1 MIPQT
6 KPNIPSVNNYQIK
19 LNKTA
24 IALHAPSH
32 LHRLPRHISP
42 IQFNISVTFPLSAP
56 ILGSTPKI
64 SHICSSI
71 TNQIII
77 IITILIMDYE
87 NYFHNIITFITKP
100 AVMETFVD
108 IFFCA
113 VPIWAAVM
121 VGVLIGW
128 AWTPRWTSLLF
139 LGFRS
144 KLRGFAMTVPP
155 GFGARRL
162 WLAFTALSA
171 FSVGRRMWSNFR
183 EKERKDEVATPRAV
197 AGGEAVLD
205 GYGDGCDVDVN
216 NVSSGGTHDVVTE
229 KDLEYL
235 LHLLDGKDAVWQSM
249 IERSTSNMACQAW
262 RYEPESGPV
271 VYRSRTVFED
281 ATPEL
286 VRDFFWDDEFRPK
299 WDPMLT
305 YVKILEE
312 CPRTGTMIVNWVKK
326 FPFFCSDREYVIG
339 RRIWEAG
346 TGKDLLLLQ
355 YPGVRRRDKPR
366 RVDRYFSSWVIR
378 PVQSRKGDGVLSSC
392 EVILLHSEDMG
403 IPRDVAKLGV
413 RHGMWGTVKKLHG
426 GFRAY
431 QSARKQDMT
440 LSRCAL
446 MATIT
451 TKISFDESVSGDQK
465 KEDVTI
471 AARGGNVGGG
481 VDWRWVAIGG
491 AVAVVFGVRTGTLG
505 KVLLAGAGQRF
516 GRRR

>member
-1 MIPQT
+1 MMEDQ
-6 KPNIPSVNNYQIK
+6 NYLVN
-19 LNKTA
+19 
-24 IALHAPSH
+24 
-32 LHRLPRHISP
+32 
-42 IQFNISVTFPLSAP
+42 
-56 ILGSTPKI
+56 
-64 SHICSSI
+64 
-71 TNQIII
+71 
-77 IITILIMDYE
+77 LIDFV
-87 NYFHNIITFITKP
+87 NKP
-100 AVMETFVD
+100 ALIETFVD
-108 IFFCA
+108 IFLCV
-113 VPIWAAVM
+113 VPIWLAVM
-121 VGVLIGW
+121 IGVVIGW
-128 AWTPRWTSLLF
+128 AWTPRWTSLVF

-144 KLRGFAMTVPP
+144 KLRGFAWTAPP

-183 EKERKDEVATPRAV
+183 EKEQRMDDVSSPRPV
-197 AGGEAVLD
+197 AGTQPVTD
-205 GYGDGCDVDVN
+205 GQFGDGSSVDIKCSIIN
-216 NVSSGGTHDVVTE
+216 SGGDHEVVTD

-235 LHLLDGKDAVWQSM
+235 LHLLDGKDAVWQNM
-249 IERSTSNMACQAW
+249 IERSTPNMACQAW
-262 RYEPESGPV
+262 RYEPETGPV

-312 CPRTGTMIVNWVKK
+312 CRHSGTMIVNWIKK

-346 TGKDLLLLQ
+346 KTYYCVTKGVP
-355 YPGVRRRDKPR
+355 YPALRRRDKPR
-366 RVDRYFSSWVIR
+366 RVDHYFSSWVIR
-378 PVQSRKGDGVLSSC
+378 PVQSRKGDGVFSSC
-392 EVILLHSEDMG
+392 EVILLHCEDMG

-431 QSARKQDMT
+431 QSARKQDAS

-446 MATIT
+446 MATIA
-451 TKISFDESVSGDQK
+451 TKISFDGDVESMPGDQK
-465 KEDVTI
+465 TGDVNT
-471 AARGGNVGGG
+471 RGGKVGGG
-481 VDWRWVAIGG
+481 VDWRWVAVGG
-491 AVAVVFGVRTGTLG
+491 AVALVFGLRTGTIG
-505 KVLLAGAGQRF
+505 KVLLVGAGQRL